1 MVARVTLADIDTMRI
16 SVEDAVERF
25 KQTIVPPLHE
35 QPGYE
40 GLYALAT
47 PEGHA
52 MVITLWRDNETAD
65 AGLQSGFYA
74 SQVEQ
79 MVTFYRSPP
88 GRTTYDVVV
97 EDRPDGATSG

>member
-1 MVARVTLADIDTMRI
+1 MVARVTLADIDTVRI
-16 SVEDAVERF
+16 SVDAAVERF
-25 KQTIVPPLHE
+25 RAGIIPPLHE
-35 QPGYE
+35 QPGYR

-52 MVITLWRDNETAD
+52 LVMTFWESEEAAD
-65 AGLQSGFYA
+65 AGLASGFYA

-79 MVTFYRSPP
+79 FVTFYRAPP

-97 EDRPDGATSG
+97 QDLPGVAAP